1 VPSLDPAVG
10 DPDLVLLSPATA
22 AAYLRDRGVIGP
34 GAASVD
40 ELGGGVSN
48 VVLAVTTDARRVVLK
63 QALPRLRVASEWLA
77 KRERALA
84 EARGLEIAGSLA
96 PGSSPRVLDVDAERC
111 ALTIEAAPLA
121 WTTWKDRLLA
131 GDIDTGVA
139 ALLGELLAGWHRGTS
154 AVADELD
161 EWDSF
166 EQLRIDPY
174 YREIARRHP
183 SQADTIIGYVDA
195 MATRR
200 ICLVHGD
207 FSPKN
212 VLVGDPGLWL
222 IDFEVTHRGD
232 PAFDVAFLL
241 THLLLK
247 ALHHPDDRARLLA
260 CAQAFDAAYRAGYA
274 APEAQYVLGH
284 VACLLLARVDGKS
297 PAEYLGDA
305 TRVRTRALALSLLAA
320 PPGSLAELADA
331 LGDAA

>member
-1 VPSLDPAVG
+1 VPRLDPAVG
-10 DPDLVLLSPATA
+10 GPALELLSPGTA
-22 AAYLRDRGVIGP
+22 AAYLRERGVIGA
-34 GAASVD
+34 GAAQVD

-48 VVLAVTTDARRVVLK
+48 VVLAVTTDERRVVLK

-96 PGSSPRVLDVDAERC
+96 PGSSPRVLDVDPARC
-111 ALTIEAAPLA
+111 ALTIEAAPAA

-131 GDIDTGVA
+131 GEIDTGVA
-139 ALLGELLAGWHRGTS
+139 ARLGELLAGWHLGTGS
-154 AVADELD
+154 VAAELD

-183 SQADTIIGYVDA
+183 AHADAILGYVDA

-200 ICLVHGD
+200 VCLVHGD

-232 PAFDVAFLL
+232 PAFDAAFLL
-241 THLLLK
+241 THLTLK
-247 ALHHPDDRARLLA
+247 ALHHPDDRAALLA
-260 CAQAFDAAYRAGYA
+260 CAQSFDAAYRAAYA
-274 APEAQYVLGH
+274 APEERYVLGH

-297 PAEYLGDA
+297 PAEYLDDA
-305 TRVRTRALALSLLAA
+305 TRARTRTLALSLLSA
-320 PPGSLAELADA
+320 PPGSIAELADA
-331 LGDAA
+331 VRGAA

>member
-1 VPSLDPAVG
+1 VPHLDPAVG
-10 DPDLVLLSPATA
+10 GPELVLLSPATA
-22 AAYLRDRGVIGP
+22 PAYLRERGVIGA
-34 GAASVD
+34 GAARVD

-48 VVLAVTTDARRVVLK
+48 VVLAVATDEKRVVLK
-63 QALPRLRVASEWLA
+63 QALPQLRVASEWLA

-96 PGSSPRVLDVDAERC
+96 PGSVPRVLDVDTERC
-111 ALTIEAAPLA
+111 ALTIEAAPPA

-131 GDIDTGVA
+131 GDIDPGVA
-139 ALLGELLAGWHRGTS
+139 ARLGALLAGWHSGTS
-154 AVADELD
+154 VLADELD

-166 EQLRIDPY
+166 DQLRIDPY

-183 SQADTIIGYVDA
+183 AYSDVILAYVDA
-195 MATRR
+195 MAARR
-200 ICLVHGD
+200 VCLVHGD

-241 THLLLK
+241 THLSLK
-247 ALHHPDDRARLLA
+247 ALHHGDDRAALLA
-260 CAQAFDAAYRAGYA
+260 CAQAFDVSYRAACA
-274 APEAQYVLGH
+274 APEERYVLGH

-297 PAEYLGDA
+297 PAEYLDDA
-305 TRVRTRALALSLLAA
+305 TRARTRALALSLLLA
-320 PPGSLAELADA
+320 PPGSLGELAAA
-331 LGDAA
+331 LRDND